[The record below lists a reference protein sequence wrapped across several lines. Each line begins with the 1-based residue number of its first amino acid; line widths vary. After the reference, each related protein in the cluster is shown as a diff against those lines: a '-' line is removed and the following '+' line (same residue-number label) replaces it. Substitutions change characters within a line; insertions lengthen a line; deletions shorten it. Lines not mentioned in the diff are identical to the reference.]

1 MNDRLYQFGQ
11 HIREL
16 RKLKNMSQ
24 EQLADAAGLDR
35 TCIGSIEHGR
45 RNIWLMNIV
54 KIANTLGVKPS
65 LLLETFD
72 AKH

>member
-1 MNDRLYQFGQ
+1 MNGRLYQFGQ
-11 HIREL
+11 RIREL

-24 EQLADAAGLDR
+24 EELAYAAGLDR
-35 TCIGSIEHGR
+35 TYIGSVERGK
-45 RNIWLMNIV
+45 RNISLINIL
-54 KIANTLGVKPS
+54 KIADALEVKPS